1 MGQARD
7 VLNRL
12 NAEVNTARNLAVL
25 RDLYAQDAVL
35 TSPDWGE
42 VRGPDGAIAYL
53 TSWTDAFPDVN
64 DEPVGQYEMGN
75 VAINQYITRGT
86 HTRTLTGKS
95 GRTVPP
101 TGRAFVLRTCDI
113 VLVEDRRIVQHHIYF
128 DVADKFAQL
137 GLMPEP
143 PI

>member
-1 MGQARD
+1 MGEARD
-7 VLNRL
+7 LLNRL
-12 NAEVNTARNLAVL
+12 NEEVNTARSESVL
-25 RDLYAQDAVL
+25 RDLYAPDAVL

-42 VRGPDGAIAYL
+42 VRGPAGALAYL
-53 TSWTDAFPDVN
+53 ASWTDAFPDVK

-86 HTRTLTGKS
+86 HTRPMVGRS
-95 GRTVPP
+95 GRTVPA
-101 TGRAFVLRTCDI
+101 TGRAMVLRTCDI
-113 VLVEDRRIVQHHIYF
+113 VVVEDGRIVAHHIYF